1 MEMGSEKMIY
11 QWNSDL
17 NIITRQTEESKRV
30 GEILKGLKLGCVSS
44 NFTLS
49 ANDCAP
55 SWLKSLP

>member
-44 NFTLS
+44 LLMTVHLLGLNRYHDRQ
-49 ANDCAP
+49 N
-55 SWLKSLP
+55 